1 MAAREDSQ
9 VKTLFEE
16 NQKML
21 IEEQNYNEYKEIRKN
36 IEDSKK
42 EGES

>member
-16 NQKML
+16 NQKMV
-21 IEEQNYNEYKEIRKN
+21 IEEQKYNEYKEMRKN
-36 IEDSKK
+36 IEVSKK